1 MIIVIV
7 LETYL
12 IKEAR
17 ALVLVLQKHM
27 VVLRIL
33 NFQAIGYLEIMERII
48 RALEFLFPDVKGF
61 GCYAYFNKMQ

>member
-27 VVLRIL
+27 VVLSIIQGETSIPNGVTDKDVSPFTNKLRPV
-33 NFQAIGYLEIMERII
+33 AKEI
-48 RALEFLFPDVKGF
+48 VK
-61 GCYAYFNKMQ
+61 